1 MNARASDILPPN
13 ATVVERAIDA
23 AGEARIFGLPV
34 QIRHLWNPE
43 TCPADWLHVLA
54 WTFGVEE
61 AWRSDWPEETKR
73 AVIAAAPRVKRLK
86 GTVAAVRA
94 AVQAVAG
101 VAPVRIIE
109 WFKPGGSGV
118 PLTATVDI
126 DVTGGAAAL
135 LTHDAIAAANS
146 AKRESVHLSIRLT
159 VRPEIGQRVAA
170 LIRRP
175 IVSARLNLSGD
186 MRPNISA
193 PTLTAV
199 LMRRPLVLARL
210 HGNLS

>member
-1 MNARASDILPPN
+1 MDAGDPKILPPN
-13 ATVVERAIDA
+13 SRPMECAIDA
-23 AGEARIFGLPV
+23 AGEARLQALTV
-34 QIRHLWNPE
+34 EIRHLWNPA
-43 TCPADWLHVLA
+43 TCPAAWLPILA
-54 WTFGVEE
+54 WTLGVEN
-61 AWRSDWPEETKR
+61 WRSDWPEETKR
-73 AVIAAAPRVKRLK
+73 AVIAATPRIKRLK
-86 GTVAAVRA
+86 GTVAAVRS

-109 WFKPGGSGV
+109 WFRSGGSGV
-118 PLTATVDI
+118 PLTAVVDI
-126 DVTGGAAAL
+126 DVTAGAPPGL
-135 LTHDAIAAANS
+135 PYDAIKAANS

-159 VRPEIGQRVAA
+159 VRPEIGQRAAA